1 MDGTK
6 WSRRRLAVEAR
17 GPGTITHRELM
28 VVQTRGGGENGQKP
42 G

>member
-1 MDGTK
+1 MDGTE

-17 GPGTITHRELM
+17 GPGELM
-28 VVQTRGGGENGQKP
+28 VVQTRGGGENGQMP